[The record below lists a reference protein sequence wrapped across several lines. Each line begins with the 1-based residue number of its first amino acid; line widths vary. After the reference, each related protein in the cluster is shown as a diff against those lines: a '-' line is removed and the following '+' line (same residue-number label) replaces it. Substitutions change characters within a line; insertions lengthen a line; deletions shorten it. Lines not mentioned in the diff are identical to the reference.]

1 MNVLVLNCG
10 SSSIKYQLLNMDAVP
25 VVLAKGIVE
34 KIGLT
39 YGSFTYKPE
48 GKDKVVA
55 EQPIMDHSVGM
66 DLILKAL
73 VHPDHGVLKSLNEI
87 DAVGHRVAHGG
98 EYFSES
104 VKIDDEAKAKIKAL
118 GEIAPLHNP
127 ANLKGIE
134 TMEKLLPS
142 VPQVAVFDTS
152 FHQTLPKK
160 AFIYGIPYEYYEE
173 YGVRRY
179 GFHGTSHRFV
189 SEEAARILGWDITEK
204 KIITC
209 HLGNGAS
216 ITAIDKGKSVDT
228 SMGFTPVA
236 GLVMGTRAGDLDL
249 GALLYIC
256 EKEAL
261 NLPVAAREASIYT
274 GLTLAEYY
282 RDMGYHVAIMADSTS
297 RWAEALRELSGRL
310 EEMPAEEGFPAYLAS
325 KLSAFYERAG
335 MMHNL
340 NGSVGSVTIIGAVSP
355 QGSDFSEP
363 VTQNTK
369 RFVRCFWGL
378 DKSLAY
384 ARHFPAIHWLT
395 SYSEYVQDLAPWYN
409 AKAGK
414 DFIANRNR
422 LMAILNQESA
432 LMEIVK
438 LIGSDVLPDD
448 QKLTL
453 EIARVVRLGY
463 LQQNAFHKDDT
474 CVPIEKQAAQMRV
487 ILYLYDR
494 ARSLVTMGHPMSV
507 LKQSNIFDRVIN
519 IKYDVPND
527 RLDMFDQYMKDIDT
541 FYDEVIEKNA

>member
-179 GFHGTSHRFV
+179 GFHGTSHKFV
-189 SEEAARILGWDITEK
+189 AEKACRILGWDITEK

-256 EKEAL
+256 EKEGLDLPKAN
-261 NLPVAAREASIYT
+261 NLINKKSGVQGIS
-274 GLTLAEYY
+274 GVSS
-282 RDMGYHVAIMADSTS
+282 DF
-297 RWAEALRELSGRL
+297 RELQAAMEKGNEKAAL
-310 EEMPAEEGFPAYLAS
+310 ALDVFCYNVKKYIGAYA
-325 KLSAFYERAG
+325 AV
-335 MMHNL
+335 L
-340 NGSVGSVTIIGAVSP
+340 NGVDLIIFTGGIGENDNLVRWETCKNMDYLGIQVDKQKNEVRGKDTIISTEQSTTSVMT
-355 QGSDFSEP
+355 
-363 VTQNTK
+363 VTTDEEL
-369 RFVRCFWGL
+369 V
-378 DKSLAY
+378 
-384 ARHFPAIHWLT
+384 
-395 SYSEYVQDLAPWYN
+395 
-409 AKAGK
+409 
-414 DFIANRNR
+414 IA
-422 LMAILNQESA
+422 M
-432 LMEIVK
+432 
-438 LIGSDVLPDD
+438 D
-448 QKLTL
+448 T
-453 EIARVVRLGY
+453 VRL
-463 LQQNAFHKDDT
+463 
-474 CVPIEKQAAQMRV
+474 
-487 ILYLYDR
+487 
-494 ARSLVTMGHPMSV
+494 S
-507 LKQSNIFDRVIN
+507 
-519 IKYDVPND
+519 
-527 RLDMFDQYMKDIDT
+527 
-541 FYDEVIEKNA
+541 